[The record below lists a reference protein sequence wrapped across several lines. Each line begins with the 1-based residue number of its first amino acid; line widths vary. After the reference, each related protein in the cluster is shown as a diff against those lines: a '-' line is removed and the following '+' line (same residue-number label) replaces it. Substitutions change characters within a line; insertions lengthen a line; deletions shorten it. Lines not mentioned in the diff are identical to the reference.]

1 MIKELNIALIG
12 CGNWGKN
19 IARNLYEMGSL
30 ACIYDSNIKLSEK
43 LSHDYSLPILKLNK
57 IFHDQNINAIVVASP
72 AVTHKD
78 IAIEALKNNK
88 DVFIEKPFCL
98 SLADAQKLS
107 ELATNKN
114 KVLMVGHLLNYHN
127 AFIKMKELIKNGKI
141 GALQNIRAN
150 RLALGAIRSKES
162 VIYDLSAH
170 DISMII
176 SITEEL
182 PIDVNVQSIHHHN
195 NIGPDA
201 ISVKLSF
208 SKGLTALINSDWMCP
223 YKEHKFSAIGTKGS
237 LIFDDTK
244 TWSEKLLYNPSFVTS
259 NNEIVSL
266 PTEKIKIQEN
276 EPLKSELKEFIN
288 CLHSRKNPL
297 TDHKEAIK
305 VQTVLDMLDKK
316 ILENKVN
323 L

>member
-30 ACIYDSNIKLSEK
+30 SCIYDSNIKLSEK
-43 LSHDYSLPILKLNK
+43 LSHDYSLPILELNK

-237 LIFDDTK
+237 LVFDDTK

-316 ILENKVN
+316 ILENRVN

>member
-30 ACIYDSNIKLSEK
+30 ACVYDTNIELSEK
-43 LSHDYSLPILKLNK
+43 LSYDYSLPTLDLDE
-57 IFHDQNINAIVVASP
+57 IFKDQNINAIVFASP
-72 AVTHKD
+72 AITHKD
-78 IAIEALKNNK
+78 MATEALNNDK
-88 DVFIEKPFCL
+88 DVFVEKPFCL
-98 SLADAQKLS
+98 SLTDAQKLS

-114 KVLMVGHLLNYHN
+114 RILMVGHLLNYHN

-170 DISMII
+170 DISMIL
-176 SITEEL
+176 SIVKEL
-182 PIDVNVQSIHHHN
+182 PIDINVQSIHHHN

-201 ISVKLSF
+201 VSVKLSF
-208 SKGLTALINSDWMCP
+208 ANGVTALINSDWMCP
-223 YKEHKFSAIGTKGS
+223 YKEHKFSVIGTKGS

-244 TWSEKLLYNPSFVTS
+244 TWSEKLLYNPSIVTS
-259 NNEIVSL
+259 KNSIINAPI
-266 PTEKIKIQEN
+266 EKIEIQEN
-276 EPLKSELKEFIN
+276 EPLKSELKEFID
-288 CLHSRKNPL
+288 CVCSKKSPL
-297 TDHKEAIK
+297 TDHKEAVK
-305 VQTVLDMLDKK
+305 VQTVIDMIDKK
-316 ILENKVN
+316 I
-323 L
+323 